1 MTATSTPSPGTLL
14 VTSGARTDPGLRR
27 SVNEDALLAEHPV
40 YIVADGMGGHEA
52 GDLASAAI
60 IDVFRPLVGRD
71 DLAPEDVAG
80 AVERAHTAVSAIAA
94 TTTRGAGSTL
104 TGVVAVR
111 QAGVQRW
118 LVVNVG
124 DSRVYR
130 LLTDHLEQ
138 LTVDHSV
145 AQELVDE
152 GRLARDQMSTY
163 RGRNVITR
171 AVGEER
177 SRADYWLLPIV
188 TGERL
193 LVCSDGLSGELTDEA
208 IRAGLTLG
216 GAPTQTAASLITQA
230 IGNGG
235 RDNITAIVIDVVA
248 GGISPQQEDATGGLP
263 SGDDASATIEV
274 STLRS
279 LRTRARRG

>member
-1 MTATSTPSPGTLL
+1 MTAPPLPATLM
-14 VTSGARTDPGLRR
+14 VTSGAHTDPGLRR
-27 SVNEDALLAEHPV
+27 AVNEDALLAEHPV
-40 YIVADGMGGHEA
+40 YIVADGMGGHDA

-60 IDVFRPLVGRD
+60 IDAFRALAGRD
-71 DLAPEDVAG
+71 DLTPEDVAA
-80 AVERAHTAVSAIAA
+80 AVERAHTAVSAISAG
-94 TTTRGAGSTL
+94 TTRGAGSTL

-111 QAGVQRW
+111 QGGVPRW

-130 LLTDHLEQ
+130 LVTHHLEQ

-145 AQELVDE
+145 AQELVDQ
-152 GRLARDQMSTY
+152 GKLARDQMSTY

-171 AVGEER
+171 AIGEER

-193 LVCSDGLSGELTDEA
+193 LVCSDGLSGDLTDEA

-216 GAPTQTAASLITQA
+216 GAPARTAASLVTQA
-230 IGNGG
+230 IVGGG

-248 GGISPQQEDATGGLP
+248 GGISPREDDTTGGLP
-263 SGDDASATIEV
+263 SGTDESATIEAA
-274 STLRS
+274 TLRS
-279 LRTRARRG
+279 ARTRARRG

>member
-1 MTATSTPSPGTLL
+1 MPATPMPTASSLQVTCGTH
-14 VTSGARTDPGLRR
+14 TDPGLRR
-27 SVNEDALLAEHPV
+27 PVNEDALFAEHPV
-40 YIVADGMGGHEA
+40 YIVADGMGGHDA

-60 IDVFRPLVGRD
+60 IEVFRPLAGRD
-71 DLAPEDVAG
+71 DLTPDDVAA
-80 AVERAHTAVSAIAA
+80 AVERAHTAVSDIAA
-94 TTTRGAGSTL
+94 NRPRGAGSTL
-104 TGVVAVR
+104 TGVVAVW
-111 QAGVQRW
+111 QDGVRRW

-130 LLTDHLEQ
+130 LLTDQLEQ

-152 GRLARDQMSTY
+152 GRLARHEMSSF

-171 AVGEER
+171 AIGQER

-216 GAPTQTAASLITQA
+216 GAPGQTAGSLVAQA
-230 IGNGG
+230 IGHGG
-235 RDNITAIVIDVVA
+235 RDNISAIVIDVVA
-248 GGISPQQEDATGGLP
+248 GGVNPRQEATTGGLP
-263 SGDDASATIEV
+263 FADETSATVEV

-279 LRTRARRG
+279 MRTRRSRG

>member
-14 VTSGARTDPGLRR
+14 VTCGTRTDTGLRR
-27 SVNEDALLAEHPV
+27 AVNEDALLAEHPV
-40 YIVADGMGGHEA
+40 YIVADGMGGHDA

-60 IDVFRPLVGRD
+60 IDVFRLLVGRD
-71 DLAPEDVAG
+71 DLAPEDVAH
-80 AVERAHTAVSAIAA
+80 AVERAHTAVTSIAA
-94 TTTRGAGSTL
+94 ATARGAGSTL

-111 QAGVQRW
+111 QGGVQRW

-152 GRLARDQMSTY
+152 GRLARHEMSTY

-193 LVCSDGLSGELTDEA
+193 LVCSDGLTGELTDEA

-216 GAPTQTAASLITQA
+216 GAPAPTAAALIAQA
-230 IGNGG
+230 LGNGG
-235 RDNITAIVIDVVA
+235 RDNISAIVIDVVA
-248 GGISPQQEDATGGLP
+248 GGISPLEDDTTGGLP

>member
-1 MTATSTPSPGTLL
+1 MTAPRTLQ
-14 VTSGARTDPGLRR
+14 VTCGVRTDVGLRR
-27 SVNEDALLAEHPV
+27 RVNEDAVLAEHPV
-40 YIVADGMGGHEA
+40 YIVADGMGGHDA

-60 IDVFRPLVGRD
+60 VSVFRGLVGRT
-71 DLAPEDVAG
+71 DLTPHDVAA
-80 AVERAHTAVSAIAA
+80 AVDEAHTAVSAIAA
-94 TTTRGAGSTL
+94 TRTRGAGSTL

-111 QAGVQRW
+111 QDGVRRW
-118 LVVNVG
+118 LVVNIG

-130 LLTDHLEQ
+130 LLSDRLEQ

-145 AQELVDE
+145 AQELVDQ
-152 GRLARDQMSTY
+152 GRLARREMSSY

-177 SRADYWLLPIV
+177 SRADYWLLPVV

-208 IRAGLTLG
+208 IRAGLALG
-216 GAPTQTAASLITQA
+216 GAPPGTAAALVEQA
-230 IGNGG
+230 LAHGG
-235 RDNITAIVIDVVA
+235 RDNISAIVIDVVS
-248 GGISPQQEDATGGLP
+248 GGMSPSQEDTTGGLP
-263 SGDDASATIEV
+263 AGDDDSATIEV